1 MRFLCQFFVLILISI
16 TAVIADEVKPITPEE
31 AAKKVNEKV
40 DVQFE
45 VKSVGGRN
53 NHYLNSETDF
63 MDAKNFTIFIDKE
76 YLDKFKKAGIED
88 PSKHYNGKVIRVT
101 GTVILEKKK
110 PWIKV
115 QEPDQIKI
123 VEKEKK

>member
-1 MRFLCQFFVLILISI
+1 MRFHCQFLVILLVCVVS
-16 TAVIADEVKPITPEE
+16 AMADEVKPMTPEE
-31 AAKKVNEKV
+31 AAKKVNQKV

-76 YLDKFKKAGIED
+76 HLDKFKKAGIEN

-101 GTVILEKKK
+101 GTVILEKQR